1 MSLDTKKIGRCV
13 WATPHTDFFVVRERL
28 WMAAALA
35 KIFGTGKK
43 GEPPSPQQAIQ
54 KLRETEEMLSKKTE
68 FLEKKIDKEMQTVK
82 KNGMKNKR
90 GNPRRWMLCTGVIR
104 NTVAKEMILN
114 TTTFFVCFMGF

>member
-1 MSLDTKKIGRCV
+1 
-13 WATPHTDFFVVRERL
+13 
-28 WMAAALA
+28 MAAALA

-90 GNPRRWMLCTGVIR
+90 GNPRRWMLSTGVVR
-104 NTVAKEMILN
+104 NTAAK
-114 TTTFFVCFMGF
+114 